1 MSISL
6 PRHRSRLSDPDA
18 GQLPVIWTVSVSR
31 LTGLLGDVIP
41 EFDRR
46 ARIVPINLGF
56 EEAVDVIGQRLRR
69 EHCDVVIAGGS
80 NAAYLRS
87 RLEVPLVPIQAN
99 GFDLMEALARA
110 RRIAPRIGLV
120 THATDVPTFG
130 SFQNSFGLDIE
141 HRRFVTREDARDCI
155 ADLRANGIEVIVGT
169 GMAIDHAEQ
178 VGLPGV
184 LLYSAD
190 SVRQAFEHALELTQT
205 LARSGAPSPRRRAP
219 ARQRDTDHA
228 LLGDSAAMQQV
239 RERIALYAPYDS
251 TVLITGA
258 TGTGKELVARQLHAA
273 SGRRGRFVALNCGA
287 ISESLLEA
295 ELFGYN
301 EGAFTGARRGGR
313 VGLVEAAEG
322 GTLFLD
328 EIGELPLPLQ
338 TRLLRVL
345 EEREVLR
352 VGATEPTAV
361 DVRVVAATLQTLET
375 LVDAQRFR
383 RDLYYRLAALR
394 IALPTLHE
402 RHEDVPLLV
411 AHFFRQ
417 LAGTDAPLSVE
428 ALARL
433 REYPWPG
440 NVRELRNMVD
450 RLRIHWPPERGALSA
465 ATMLAWLPELDAA
478 GRAGAAVP
486 ARAPPAAG
494 ADSLPTLLARFDG
507 NRARLAA
514 ELGISRTTLWRR
526 LREAGLG

>member
-1 MSISL
+1 
-6 PRHRSRLSDPDA
+6 
-18 GQLPVIWTVSVSR
+18 
-31 LTGLLGDVIP
+31 
-41 EFDRR
+41 
-46 ARIVPINLGF
+46 
-56 EEAVDVIGQRLRR
+56 
-69 EHCDVVIAGGS
+69 
-80 NAAYLRS
+80 
-87 RLEVPLVPIQAN
+87 
-99 GFDLMEALARA
+99 
-110 RRIAPRIGLV
+110 
-120 THATDVPTFG
+120 VPTFG

>member
-1 MSISL
+1 MSIRL
-6 PRHRSRLSDPDA
+6 PRPRLPDPDPGA
-18 GQLPVIWTVSVSR
+18 LPVIWTVSVSR

-120 THATDVPTFG
+120 THASDVPSFN
-130 SFQNSFGLDIE
+130 SFQHSFGLDIE

-190 SVRQAFEHALELTQT
+190 SVRHAFEHALELTQT
-205 LARSGAPSPRRRAP
+205 LARSGATLPRRRVAG
-219 ARQRDTDHA
+219 ARRA
-228 LLGDSAAMQQV
+228 ERPLLLGDSAPMQDV
-239 RERIALYAPYDS
+239 RERIALYAPHDS
-251 TVLITGA
+251 TVLVTGA
-258 TGTGKELVARQLHAA
+258 TGTGKELVARQLHAS
-273 SGRRGRFVALNCGA
+273 SGRSGRFVALNCGA

-295 ELFGYN
+295 ELFGYT

-313 VGLVEAAEG
+313 VGLVEAADG

-352 VGATEPTAV
+352 VGATEPTPV
-361 DVRVVAATLQTLET
+361 DVRVVAATLQALES
-375 LVDAQRFR
+375 LVQAQRFR

-394 IALPTLHE
+394 IALPTLQE
-402 RHEDVPLLV
+402 RPQDVPVLLE
-411 AHFFRQ
+411 HFFQQ
-417 LAGTDAPLSVE
+417 LGQRASPLDAE
-428 ALARL
+428 ATQRL
-433 REYPWPG
+433 CAYAWPG
-440 NVRELRNMVD
+440 NVRELRNLVD
-450 RLRIHWPPERGALSA
+450 RLRIHWPLQAGALGGAQLRS
-465 ATMLAWLPELDAA
+465 WLPELQQALPTAADAA
-478 GRAGAAVP
+478 PALPVIATRPSPAVLQQWL
-486 ARAPPAAG
+486 
-494 ADSLPTLLARFDG
+494 DDHQG
-507 NRARLAA
+507 NREQLATRL
-514 ELGISRTTLWRR
+514 GVSRTTLWRW
-526 LREAGLG
+526 LRVTG